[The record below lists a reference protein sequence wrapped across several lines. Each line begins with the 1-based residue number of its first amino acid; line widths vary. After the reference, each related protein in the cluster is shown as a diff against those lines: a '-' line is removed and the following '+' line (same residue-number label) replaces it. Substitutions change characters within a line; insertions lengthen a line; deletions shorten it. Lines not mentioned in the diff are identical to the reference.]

1 MRRSKATAADIGI
14 LRNAIGSL
22 QPGSA
27 HLANEPPRSEEIFA
41 PAAHSNALDPQ
52 RPLVVGNR
60 GVGKSFWSSVLTH
73 ERARARVGAEYPR
86 LALGQIQAT
95 LGFHEAAG
103 KDEGPA
109 PSPSTLRT
117 LLRRGKDPLT
127 IWRAVLIQALS
138 GVTGVRSPP
147 ALDATI
153 EWLEADT
160 ARAEAALRHADAA
173 FRAKDETFLLVFDAL
188 DRLGTDWQTI
198 TSLTKGILQLA
209 LDMRGFR
216 ALKAKVFLRTDQSK
230 DDDLFRFADASKIR
244 SSAVNLVW
252 RRGELFGLLYNILIS
267 TELNRV
273 ALSKLAGDETS
284 SDMANMLLSDEGVQ
298 EELFYRLAGEF
309 MGAGPKRGR
318 TYNWLY
324 DHLADTFGETSPRS
338 FLTAL
343 QRAAAFGPAPK
354 DTVIDHNGIRAGVQ
368 DASRVRVDQLKED
381 YGWIDKVM
389 GALNGLEVPCD
400 PEFFKRRWKD
410 RETVAGIRT
419 EAREDPRL
427 LPLEIATDRDSPESA
442 LLQALENIGVVE
454 FRDLNRINM
463 PDIFRVE
470 AGIKRR
476 GGVRPP
482 SSRRG

>member
-1 MRRSKATAADIGI
+1 MRQSRASAADISV
-14 LRNAIGSL
+14 LREAVAGL
-22 QPGSA
+22 KPGSA
-27 HLANEPPRSEEIFA
+27 HQANEPPRPDEIFA
-41 PAAHSNALDPQ
+41 PTAHANALDPQ

-73 ERARARVGAEYPR
+73 EEARTQVGAEYPR
-86 LALGQIQAT
+86 LHLGQIRAT

-109 PSPSTLRT
+109 PSPLSLAA
-117 LLRRGKDPLT
+117 LLRKRHDPLA
-127 IWRAVLIQALS
+127 IWRAVLVKALS
-138 GVTGVRSPP
+138 GDVGVQLPP
-147 ALDATI
+147 ALGDTI
-153 EWLEADT
+153 AWMEADT
-160 ARAEAALRHADAA
+160 TGAEAALRRADAK
-173 FRAKDETFLLVFDAL
+173 FRADGETFLLVFDAL
-188 DRLGTDWQTI
+188 DRLGTDWETI
-198 TSLTKGILQLA
+198 TSLTKGILRLA

-230 DDDLFRFADASKIR
+230 DDSLFRFADASKIK

-252 RRGELFGLLYNILIS
+252 KRGELFGLLYNILMAADK
-267 TELNRV
+267 TRD
-273 ALSKLAGDETS
+273 ALSRLAGGETPADLS
-284 SDMANMLLSDEGVQ
+284 GALISDESLQ

-338 FLTAL
+338 FITAL
-343 QRAAAFGPAPK
+343 QRAALFGPAPK
-354 DTVIDHNGIRAGVQ
+354 ETVIDHNGIRAGVQ

-389 GALNGLEVPCD
+389 GALDGLEVPCD
-400 PEFFKRRWKD
+400 PETFKRRWKE
-410 RETVAGIRT
+410 RETVAKIRI
-419 EAREDPRL
+419 EAQEEASL
-427 LPLEIATDRDSPESA
+427 LPLEIATGRDDPEAA
-442 LLQALENIGVVE
+442 LLQALGNIGVVE
-454 FRDLNRINM
+454 FRDVNRINM
-463 PDIFRVE
+463 PDIFRVQ

-482 SSRRG
+482 TSRRG